1 MSGLPA
7 ELRAYLSAPSLRP
20 LWTALRDRLERNGH
34 AIRGAVTVDLDDDGA
49 DRLSGLLGRRDV
61 RAGKTQVKLADLDTT
76 LRLSPA
82 ERGLVA
88 VVAELTGGPLRD
100 KPGERN
106 KAHARREQLWAELDQ
121 LLAGHGLASQD
132 WTRPWTDW
140 LHRGGVLTRLLA
152 DQASQAL
159 AVAAGTLARVLDTD
173 QPPIGIAELA
183 SGVTGD
189 AHGLDDGAPAAA
201 LVLRG
206 LAFALDVPPPT
217 SAAER
222 RLLWQRVGVSTDE
235 ISGTVITYGLRPPGT
250 DRWSAMMRER
260 ADLGLIT
267 HLTLHELRRGG
278 ELTRPG
284 EVVHACENPQV
295 LQRLAAADV
304 DGPLACTS
312 GNPAAAG
319 SLLLRRAVVRYHG
332 DFDWPGIAIAR
343 RIIDQGA
350 QPWLLGCTD
359 YHEAVE
365 RLPVG
370 RRLMLSGRAET
381 TPWDPGLSPA
391 MMTANVAV
399 HEEAIVDLLLAD
411 LTSRRLFR
419 PTPAL
424 TESSRALVAFHALT
438 APSTSGWPRK
448 ERSPRLSADQPFL
461 RSAHPTRDQRI
472 VSLVIRHTTS

>member
-1 MSGLPA
+1 
-7 ELRAYLSAPSLRP
+7 
-20 LWTALRDRLERNGH
+20 
-34 AIRGAVTVDLDDDGA
+34 VDLDDDGA
-49 DRLSGLLGRRDV
+49 DRLSGLLGRPL
-61 RAGKTQVKLADLDTT
+61 RAGTVQVKLAALDVA
-76 LRLSPA
+76 LRSSSA

-100 KPGERN
+100 RPAERN
-106 KAHARREQLWAELDQ
+106 NAHARREQLWAELDR
-121 LLAGHGLASQD
+121 LLAGHGLAGQD
-132 WTRPWTDW
+132 WTQPWTDW
-140 LHRGGVLTRLLA
+140 LHRGGVLTRLPA

-159 AVAAGTLARVLDTD
+159 ATATGTLAEVLDTD
-173 QPPIGIAELA
+173 QPPTGIAELA
-183 SGVTGD
+183 SGITGD

-250 DRWSAMMRER
+250 GRWPAMMRER

-267 HLTLHELRRGG
+267 HLTVHELRRAG

-284 EVVHACENPQV
+284 EIMYACENPQV
-295 LQRLAAADV
+295 LQRLAAAGV
-304 DGPLACTS
+304 DRPLACTS

-319 SLLLRRAVVRYHG
+319 SLLLGRAAVRYHG

-350 QPWLLGCTD
+350 QPWRLGCAD
-359 YHEAVE
+359 YCEAVE
-365 RLPVG
+365 RLPAD
-370 RRLMLSGRAET
+370 RRLMLTGRAET
-381 TPWDPGLSPA
+381 TPWDSGLSPA
-391 MMTANVAV
+391 MMAANVAV

-411 LTSRRLFR
+411 LT
-419 PTPAL
+419 
-424 TESSRALVAFHALT
+424 
-438 APSTSGWPRK
+438 G
-448 ERSPRLSADQPFL
+448 
-461 RSAHPTRDQRI
+461 
-472 VSLVIRHTTS
+472 